1 MPYAPT
7 FPVECSDSG
16 KLQEHVITPLN
27 RFPSCF
33 RARAQVVD
41 QVLCPRAQGVRPWR
55 KAKAAKAKAK
65 VKAKAKAGRGQWMLM
80 RTGGATANGLLVVAF
95 TDKIQNDGYPCGH

>member
-1 MPYAPT
+1 MFRLREA
-7 FPVECSDSG
+7 SG
-16 KLQEHVITPLN
+16 ARDHTLEPL
-27 RFPSCF
+27 SIVLS